1 MRRFRSHLLPIL
13 FLALA
18 AALVPASASAAEVRQ
33 GNTIVVA
40 SGETINDD
48 LYAFGGTLD
57 VQGTVNG
64 DVIFFGGTSTIG
76 GVITGD
82 LLVAGGTTTING
94 DVRGNVRATGGTTN
108 VAGRVGGDLV
118 LAGGTLNVAPG
129 ASLGRDVLAA
139 VGSASIGAPIARNV
153 TIGSGDVTLAGP
165 VGGDVRAEAGTLRLP
180 SGAAVKGKLAYASD
194 RPAEIASGVAV
205 GGGIQRGDLA
215 YGRDFWAPLSGGSG
229 MAGIGALVWLRGL
242 VGIFLLGLALV
253 LFVPASVRRGTAALN
268 GNLGASLGYG
278 VLLLICIPILAI
290 LVFAIG
296 LLIGGWWLGLALI
309 FLYALALGVGFVVS
323 AVLVRDLIVARLR
336 PAMAHPVWSLLVG
349 VLAFGILALVPVVG
363 GIASSLAITAGLG
376 ALGRVLMS
384 GSREQRRPL
393 VAPTVTGPVI
403 PVPSPA

>member
-1 MRRFRSHLLPIL
+1 MMRRFRSRLLPIL
-13 FLALA
+13 FLAMA

-33 GNTIVVA
+33 GNAVVVA

-64 DVIFFGGTSTIG
+64 DVVFFGGTSTIG

-94 DVRGNVRATGGTTN
+94 EVQGNVRATGGTTN

-153 TIGSGDVTLAGP
+153 TIGSGDVTLAGT
-165 VGGDVRAEAGTLRLP
+165 VGGEVRAEAGTLRVP
-180 SGAAVKGKLAYASD
+180 SGASVKGQLAYASD
-194 RPAEIASGVAV
+194 RPAEIGSGVVV
-205 GGGIQRGDLA
+205 GGGIQRGDQA
-215 YGRDFWAPLSGGSG
+215 YGRDFWAPLSGGG
-229 MAGIGALVWLRGL
+229 GVAGIGAL
-242 VGIFLLGLALV
+242 
-253 LFVPASVRRGTAALN
+253 
-268 GNLGASLGYG
+268 
-278 VLLLICIPILAI
+278 LLICVPILAI

-296 LLIGGWWLGLALI
+296 LLIGGWWLGLTLI

-323 AVLVRDLIVARLR
+323 AVLVGDLIVARLR

-363 GIASSLAITAGLG
+363 GIATGLAIAAGLG
-376 ALGRVLMS
+376 ALGRVLMK
-384 GSREQRRPL
+384 GSSEQRRPL